1 MLIDPSNSHCQFIIG
16 DSEPFFIRLYSLTVL
31 LKSPH
36 QELEDLIK
44 KIKTRLI
51 LSPEAEEFL
60 YSISKEKTL
69 RKGEVLIRQGQVVK
83 NTFFV
88 SAGCLRSY
96 CTDKNGKENT
106 LLFAIKDWWISDYI
120 AIHTDELATLT
131 VECLTDSK
139 VIEFNA
145 KELDRIHSLFPEF
158 ETYQRHNLER
168 HVVSLHRRIMNQLQL
183 TAAERYDLFLKQ
195 YPEIEQN
202 TRNFHIASYLGI
214 TQQSLSRIRAEK
226 VRK

>member
-1 MLIDPSNSHCQFIIG
+1 M
-16 DSEPFFIRLYSLTVL
+16 
-31 LKSPH
+31 
-36 QELEDLIK
+36 EDLIN
-44 KIKTRLI
+44 KIKTSLH
-51 LSPEAEEFL
+51 LSSEAEEFL
-60 YSISKEKTL
+60 YSISKEKTIP
-69 RKGEVLIRQGQVVK
+69 KGEVLIRQGQIVK
-83 NTFFV
+83 KTFFV
-88 SAGCLRSY
+88 TSGCLRSY
-96 CTDKNGKENT
+96 CVDKNGKEHT

-131 VECLTDSK
+131 VECLTESK

-145 KELDRIHSLFPEF
+145 KELDGIHSLFPEF
-158 ETYQRHNLER
+158 EPYQRHNLER
-168 HVVSLHRRIMNQLQL
+168 HVVSLHRRILNQLQL
-183 TAAERYDLFLKQ
+183 SAADRYDLFLKQ